1 MSDIHRMLLSSEVRD
16 LSVEVS
22 RLFEELDRAF
32 PGRRRLT
39 PGTCSPLLDVLET
52 DSAVEIVMDLPGVEP
67 DSVRVLIKNGVVL
80 VVGEKVPADSAGRS
94 DATFH
99 LVERGFGRFARAV
112 RVSEAIDARRAE
124 ARLRAGELRVAV
136 PKIVERRGED
146 IAVPVVG

>member
-22 RLFEELDRAF
+22 QLFDELDRAF

-52 DSAVEIVMDLPGVEP
+52 DSTVEIVMDLPGVEP
-67 DSVRVLIKNGVVL
+67 DCVRVLIKNGIVL
-80 VVGEKVPADSAGRS
+80 VVGEKVPSDQAGRS

-112 RVSEAIDARRAE
+112 RMSEAIDARQAQ
-124 ARLRAGELRVAV
+124 ARLRAGELRFTV

>member
-1 MSDIHRMLLSSEVRD
+1 MPDFHRMLLSAEVRD

-32 PGRRRLT
+32 PGRRHLA

-52 DSAVEIVMDLPGVEP
+52 DAAVEIVMDLPGVEP
-67 DSVRVLIKNGVVL
+67 ASVRVLIKSGIVL
-80 VVGEKVPADSAGRS
+80 IVGEKIPSDPTDRA

-112 RVSEAIDARRAE
+112 RLSEAIDARRAN

-146 IAVPVVG
+146 IAVPVEG

>member
-1 MSDIHRMLLSSEVRD
+1 MPDIHRMLLSSEVRD

-22 RLFEELDRAF
+22 RLFDELDRAF

-39 PGTCSPLLDVLET
+39 PGTCSPPLDVFET

-67 DSVRVLIKNGVVL
+67 DSVRVLIKSSVVL
-80 VVGEKVPADSAGRS
+80 LVGEKVPFDSSGRS
-94 DATFH
+94 NATFH
-99 LVERGFGRFARAV
+99 LVECGFGRFARAV

-124 ARLRAGELRVAV
+124 ARLHAGELRIAV

-146 IAVPVVG
+146 IAVPVAG